1 MKNFWFL
8 DNILEWEFWRIFFFF
23 KNMTMEFLF
32 VGNPGNQGFPLH
44 KCDNAQRGLILPTV
58 YSRNVDV
65 RLKLFRVLTSI
76 KYFENFASN
85 CVNTQVLLHSLRP
98 GILRWEWMWTH
109 ECDVKI
115 CTNRNFQSI
124 SEKTK
129 GTCTPWPP
137 KTREFHRIV
146 PPSFLPTLC
155 RVQRGQDEF
164 LEFLTRTRSVPCAM

>member
-1 MKNFWFL
+1 MGVLTNFFL
-8 DNILEWEFWRIFFFF
+8 RQNYDYGISV
-23 KNMTMEFLF
+23 

-44 KCDNAQRGLILPTV
+44 KCDNAQRGLFLPTV

-65 RLKLFRVLTSI
+65 RLELFRVLTSI
-76 KYFENFASN
+76 KYFENFASC

-129 GTCTPWPP
+129 GTCTPW
-137 KTREFHRIV
+137 EIHRIV

-155 RVQRGQDEF
+155 GVQRGQDEF
-164 LEFLTRTRSVPCAM
+164 LEFLTRTRSLSCTMQHWLVAA